1 MASIN
6 TSTRYEN
13 NSRAFKILIVDDE
26 EDICYFLSRN
36 LNKRSFITSIT
47 HTLADAEK
55 KIFEEQPAIVLLDNY
70 LPDGLGIDHIH
81 KLKNKCPNTKVVV
94 LTAHDSAD
102 DRAKAYRNGASYFL
116 AKPFTINEINNI
128 VDLITEKPD

>member
-1 MASIN
+1 MNAIDR
-6 TSTRYEN
+6 STHHEN

-36 LNKRSFITSIT
+36 LNKRSYKTTIT

-55 KIFEEQPAIVLLDNY
+55 KIAEEQPAIVLLDNH

-81 KLKNKCPNTKVVV
+81 KLKNKCPDTKVVMI
-94 LTAHDSAD
+94 TAHDSEG
-102 DRAKAYRNGASYFL
+102 DRAKAYSNGASYFL
-116 AKPFTINEINNI
+116 AKPFTITEINNV
-128 VDLITEKPD
+128 VDLIIEKTE